1 MGEETEKFFV
11 AKRSVA
17 LEKDLA
23 AGSANLRTIEEG
35 EALENL
41 EGPKKDVK
49 EGDNRVKGRVLSNG
63 AEGWFTI
70 GANTSPWSPQYEC
83 VQETPLQESADAS
96 EPKVVRSL
104 EVGEFVEAVEVPK
117 GTMIRVRAE
126 KDNVIAY
133 ATLRNSEGAE
143 FLKVVSRE

>member
-1 MGEETEKFFV
+1 MGCDKPSTFAVSLFLTQSTWAV
-11 AKRSVA
+11 
-17 LEKDLA
+17 
-23 AGSANLRTIEEG
+23 EEG

-41 EGPKKDVK
+41 EGPKKDIK
-49 EGDNRVKGRVLSNG
+49 EGDNRLRGRVLSDG

-70 GANTSPWSPQYEC
+70 GGNILPWTPRYEC
-83 VQETPLQESADAS
+83 IQETTLQESADAS
-96 EPKVVRSL
+96 EPKIVRNL
-104 EVGEFVEAVEVPK
+104 EVGEVVEAVEVPK